1 MLLRSIGEFINEIT
15 GSGRPPETF
24 AETDFRLASAALLVH
39 AATSDNRFDETE
51 RTKLRDILAYRFKL
65 GMEEVDR
72 LIDAAI
78 AADREAVD
86 LYQFTTVLNRA
97 FDEEGRR
104 RVVEMMFEI
113 AYADGE
119 LSEFEDNLVWRAAD
133 LMHVPSRDRVAIRKQ
148 VRDQR
153 ASGET

>member
-1 MLLRSIGEFINEIT
+1 MLRSIGEFINEIT
-15 GSGRPPETF
+15 GGGRPPETF
-24 AETDFRLASAALLVH
+24 EETDFRLAAAALLVH
-39 AATSDNRFDETE
+39 VATSDNDFDEHE
-51 RTKLRDILAYRFKL
+51 RAKLRDVLAHRFEL
-65 GMEEVDR
+65 GMEDVDR
-72 LIDAAI
+72 LIDAAV

-97 FDEEGRR
+97 FDDEGRR

-133 LMHVPSRDRVAIRKQ
+133 LMHVPSRDRVTIRKQ
-148 VRDQR
+148 IRDER
-153 ASGET
+153 AGEEN

>member
-1 MLLRSIGEFINEIT
+1 MLLRSIGEFISEIT
-15 GSGRPPETF
+15 GGGRPPETF
-24 AETDFRLASAALLVH
+24 EETDFRLAAAALLVH
-39 AATSDNRFDETE
+39 VATSDNRFDEHE
-51 RTKLRDILAYRFKL
+51 RAKLRDVLAHRFEL
-65 GMEEVDR
+65 GMDEVDQ

-86 LYQFTTVLNRA
+86 LYQFTAVLNRA
-97 FDEEGRR
+97 FDDEGRR

-133 LMHVPSRDRVAIRKQ
+133 LMHVPSRDRVTIRKQ
-148 VRDQR
+148 IRDGR
-153 ASGET
+153 AGEEN